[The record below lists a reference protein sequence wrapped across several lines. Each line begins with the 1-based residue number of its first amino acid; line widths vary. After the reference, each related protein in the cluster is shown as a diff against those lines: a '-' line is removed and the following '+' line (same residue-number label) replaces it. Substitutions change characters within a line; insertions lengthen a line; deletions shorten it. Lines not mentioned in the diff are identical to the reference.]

1 MTARPLRLATVA
13 LATFLATAP
22 AAAQD
27 IAGPRERTI
36 SVTGS
41 ADVQVAPDRAEL
53 ALGVESKDP
62 SLAVATR
69 DNDARVRRV
78 LAFLRDKGIP
88 EERIQT
94 DYISIVPVY
103 DPHESRRLDHYQVR
117 KTITASVSDLPGF
130 DALLTGAVERGITH
144 VLDVTFRTTE
154 LRRHRDEARTQATR
168 AAREKAEKM
177 AAALG
182 ARVGPVTQLRDNVW
196 GGWYP
201 AAGSGWE
208 RWQMRGAAG
217 GFAQNVVM
225 NAGGGGSGEDDG
237 TIATGRVKVS
247 ATVEATFRLE

>member
-1 MTARPLRLATVA
+1 MTVRLLPFAA
-13 LATFLATAP
+13 LAALAFATP

-27 IAGPRERTI
+27 LSLAQQRTI

-53 ALGVESKDP
+53 ALGVETKDP
-62 SLAVATR
+62 SLAVATK

-78 LAFLRDKGIP
+78 LAFLREKGIP

-154 LRRHRDEARTQATR
+154 LRRHRDEARTQATN
-168 AAREKAEKM
+168 
-177 AAALG
+177 
-182 ARVGPVTQLRDNVW
+182 P
-196 GGWYP
+196 
-201 AAGSGWE
+201 
-208 RWQMRGAAG
+208 
-217 GFAQNVVM
+217 
-225 NAGGGGSGEDDG
+225 
-237 TIATGRVKVS
+237 
-247 ATVEATFRLE
+247 

>member
-13 LATFLATAP
+13 LATCLATAP

-27 IAGPRERTI
+27 IASQRTI

-53 ALGVESKDP
+53 ALGVETKDP
-62 SLAVATR
+62 SLAVATK

-78 LAFLRDKGIP
+78 LAFLREKGIP

-154 LRRHRDEARTQATR
+154 LRRHRDEARTQATK

-182 ARVGPVTQLRDNVW
+182 REGSIAVQLVHEYLADLQ
-196 GGWYP
+196 
-201 AAGSGWE
+201 E
-208 RWQMRGAAG
+208 AAG
-217 GFAQNVVM
+217 G
-225 NAGGGGSGEDDG
+225 
-237 TIATGRVKVS
+237 
-247 ATVEATFRLE
+247 

>member
-1 MTARPLRLATVA
+1 MTARSLRLATLA

-27 IAGPRERTI
+27 ASRERTI

-41 ADVQVAPDRAEL
+41 ADVQVAPDRAEI
-53 ALGVESKDP
+53 ALGVETKDP
-62 SLAVATR
+62 SLTVATK

-78 LAFLRDKGIP
+78 LAFLREKGIP
-88 EERIQT
+88 EARIQT

-103 DPHESRRLDHYQVR
+103 DPDETRRLDHYQVR
-117 KTITASVSDLPGF
+117 KTISASVSDLPGF
-130 DALLTGAVERGITH
+130 DALLTGAIERGITH

-154 LRRHRDEARTQATR
+154 LRRHRDEARTQATK
-168 AAREKAEKM
+168 AAKEKAEKM

-208 RWQMRGAAG
+208 RWQMRGAP

-225 NAGGGGSGEDDG
+225 NAGGGGAGEDDG